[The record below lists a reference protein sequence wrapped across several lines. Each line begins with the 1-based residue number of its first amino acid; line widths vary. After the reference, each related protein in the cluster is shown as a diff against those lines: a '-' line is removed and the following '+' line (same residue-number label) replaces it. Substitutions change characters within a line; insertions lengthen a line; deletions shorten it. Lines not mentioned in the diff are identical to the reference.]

1 MKGRLVHSRNAL
13 RPETEILRLG
23 ARPLAWI
30 SLGVLLCAV
39 PAPAQSQQAPTS
51 ASPAVSAAAQ
61 INGQTQP
68 QPATGSI
75 TGTIVDQT
83 GTALSGAHLVLTRDD
98 NSAGH
103 VGTSDEAGQFFFV
116 NVAPGSF
123 RLTVSA
129 RGFVTQTV
137 SGTVRAGESYAVPA
151 ISLAVAGVTTQVKVM
166 PTAQIAE
173 GQIKQQEKQRVL
185 GVPNFYVS
193 YVSDAA
199 PLNMQQK
206 FQLAWHSSID
216 PVTFGIV
223 AGTAGIQQA
232 FNQYSDYGQGGE
244 GYGKRFG
251 AAYGD
256 VAISTFLGGAVLPSL
271 FKQDPRFFFKEDG
284 TKKQRILYAIAA
296 SIMCKSDSGHWE
308 PNYSGLLGSLAAGGI
323 SNLYYPNQDRSDL
336 AVTFEGT
343 AIGIGATAG
352 ENILQEFVVPKFTR
366 KKGPKPNPVPT
377 MDGDSTQD

>member
-1 MKGRLVHSRNAL
+1 M
-13 RPETEILRLG
+13 
-23 ARPLAWI
+23 
-30 SLGVLLCAV
+30 
-39 PAPAQSQQAPTS
+39 
-51 ASPAVSAAAQ
+51 
-61 INGQTQP
+61 
-68 QPATGSI
+68 
-75 TGTIVDQT
+75 
-83 GTALSGAHLVLTRDD
+83 
-98 NSAGH
+98 
-103 VGTSDEAGQFFFV
+103 
-116 NVAPGSF
+116 
-123 RLTVSA
+123 
-129 RGFVTQTV
+129 
-137 SGTVRAGESYAVPA
+137 
-151 ISLAVAGVTTQVKVM
+151 
-166 PTAQIAE
+166 
-173 GQIKQQEKQRVL
+173 L